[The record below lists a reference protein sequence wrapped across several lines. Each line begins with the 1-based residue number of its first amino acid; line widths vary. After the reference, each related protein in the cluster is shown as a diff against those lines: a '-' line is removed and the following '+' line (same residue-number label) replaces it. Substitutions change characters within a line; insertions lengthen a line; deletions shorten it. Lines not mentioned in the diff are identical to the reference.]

1 MRRRPEAAVVDD
13 ELEAATELDHA
24 QMRFPRGTQELEL
37 PVSATANP
45 MPAEQEHLL
54 EEDVAEIVHDLKSP
68 LSAITLEAVLLE
80 DKLLRGDRA
89 SGLNSISR
97 INHNVAFLDRLVLDL
112 LDVCSLAT
120 GHFQLYREP
129 TELRTLLEQCIDRLV
144 SNADRPRIELDATQS
159 CTMQIDA
166 LRIERVVANL
176 LDNALKYTP
185 ATSGIV
191 VRLTT
196 YRGGACVSVID
207 AGPGIAASEL
217 SHIFDRYRRGGT
229 SRGRS
234 GCGLGLY
241 VCKKIVEAHGG
252 QIGVESI
259 RGVGSRF
266 FFELPAS
273 PRT

>member
-1 MRRRPEAAVVDD
+1 MRRRQEAAVVDEQRD
-13 ELEAATELDHA
+13 ESAHIDRA
-24 QMRFPRGTQELEL
+24 QMRFPLGTQEIEL
-37 PVSATANP
+37 PVSTKATL
-45 MPAEQEHLL
+45 MHDEQERLL

-89 SGLNSISR
+89 SGLSSISR

-144 SNADRPRIELDATQS
+144 SNVDRPRVELDASQS
-159 CTMQIDA
+159 CTMLIDA

-176 LDNALKYTP
+176 LDNALRYTP

-191 VRLTT
+191 IRLTT
-196 YRGGACVSVID
+196 YRGGACISVID

-217 SHIFDRYRRGGT
+217 THIFDRYRRAGT

-273 PRT
+273 PRL